1 MFEEQDLL
9 STLNEQDD
17 LNVKANV
24 KLCEI
29 TYWKIGGIAKIVVE
43 PQSLDA
49 LVKVIKL
56 VNTFPEIPYLVIGD
70 SSNLLFS
77 DDGFNGLIIKIGNGL
92 SELEF
97 NKNKIFCGAGLWVP
111 ELAYQSYRKGLSGI
125 EHICG
130 IPGRLG
136 GLIYMNGGSNRHSI
150 SENIENI
157 TLVTPSGEVKTIN
170 ASSLAFEYRQSPFQ
184 ESKDI
189 ILAATLKLKYGD
201 RNEIRNTIRKTL
213 ASRRNKFPR
222 KLPNCGSVFVSNPTM
237 YEKIGPPGYAIEK
250 VGLKGFRLGDAQI
263 SPLHAN
269 FIVNLG
275 DAKAKDVLKLIQI
288 ARKKVFDDTNFLM
301 DCEVRF
307 VSSNGHVC
315 MAHEI

>member
-1 MFEEQDLL
+1 MFEAQDLL
-9 STLNEQDD
+9 SILNEQDH

-24 KLCEI
+24 KLSEI
-29 TYWKIGGIAKIVVE
+29 SYWKIGGIAKIVVE
-43 PQSLDA
+43 PKSLDA

-56 VNTFPEIPYLVIGD
+56 ANAFPEIPYLVIGD

-92 SELEF
+92 SELKF
-97 NKNKIFCGAGLWVP
+97 SKNKVFCGAGLWVP

-136 GLIYMNGGSNRHSI
+136 GLIYMNGGSNRQSI

-170 ASSLAFEYRQSPFQ
+170 ASSLAFEYRKSAFQ

-189 ILAATLKLKYGD
+189 ILAATLKLKYGE
-201 RNEIRNTIRKTL
+201 RNEIRNTMRKTL
-213 ASRRNKFPR
+213 ASRRKKFPR
-222 KLPNCGSVFVSNPTM
+222 KLPNCGSVFVSNPSM

-250 VGLKGFRLGDAQI
+250 VGLKGYRLGDAQI
-263 SPLHAN
+263 STLHAN
-269 FIVNLG
+269 FIVNLN

-288 ARKKVFDDTNFLM
+288 ARKKVFDETNFLM

-307 VSSNGHVC
+307 VSSNGHVR